1 MPVRN
6 ENRGENRQR
15 LLEIMEVMR
24 RHEIVKG
31 ITPEKLCA
39 IIEELGPTY
48 AQQFSYKLFDVS
60 VKENWENFYNELV
73 EEGVQVDVLV
83 NNAGILPMFKR
94 FDLYSD

>member
-31 ITPEKLCA
+31 INPRKA
-39 IIEELGPTY
+39 VRY
-48 AQQFSYKLFDVS
+48 H
-60 VKENWENFYNELV
+60 
-73 EEGVQVDVLV
+73 
-83 NNAGILPMFKR
+83 
-94 FDLYSD
+94 